1 MSNTDSL
8 FIVMFKGSLVGE
20 RLLNQHNNFYLLFII
35 FYRIYQNI
43 NESKHFLNGVNGG
56 QNLMHF
62 PIQLLSVGVVEILRY
77 HILLWP
83 TDPGGRTLFFI
94 GGSILFGRVTSVSD
108 VNVLDRQLFVDDVCR
123 VPSFSLY
130 SGMPIVNPRLPTL
143 IKAKSEREKK
153 SE

>member
-1 MSNTDSL
+1 MSNTDPTKGGHEARCSRRISSTCVLYSTDSL

-43 NESKHFLNGVNGG
+43 NESKHFLNGVNGE

-77 HILLWP
+77 PLSHTP
-83 TDPGGRTLFFI
+83 MA
-94 GGSILFGRVTSVSD
+94 
-108 VNVLDRQLFVDDVCR
+108 N
-123 VPSFSLY
+123 
-130 SGMPIVNPRLPTL
+130 
-143 IKAKSEREKK
+143 
-153 SE
+153 